1 MIGPRFLRPLAV
13 RPRLMIGLG
22 IGAVVAAL
30 LPSSFV
36 WSERWMAGWDAGVL
50 VFLTLLFSSWR
61 KVDAA
66 AMRKRA
72 ERDDEGRNVFLFLAI
87 AGVAASIASIANE
100 VARNEYYGPQGKI
113 FGIAFAVGTVGL
125 SWLFIQSFLAQ
136 HYAHEYYGAA
146 GEPKEKRGG
155 LHFPGG
161 EAPDYWDFFN
171 FAVTIG
177 AAAQTADVSITS
189 KTMRRLVTWH
199 SLVAYVFNTVILAMA
214 VGAAAGLL

>member
-1 MIGPRFLRPLAV
+1 MIGTRLLRPLAA
-13 RPRLMIGLG
+13 RPRLMIALG
-22 IGAVVAAL
+22 VGALVAAL
-30 LPSSFV
+30 LPSSLV
-36 WSERWMAGWDAGVL
+36 WSERWMVGWDAGVL
-50 VFLTLLFSSWR
+50 VFLTLLFSSWL

-66 AMRKRA
+66 AMRRRA

-100 VARNEYYGPQGKI
+100 VARNEFYGPQGKVA
-113 FGIAFAVGTVGL
+113 GIAFAVGTVGL

-136 HYAHEYYGAA
+136 HYAHEYYG
-146 GEPKEKRGG
+146 GVVEHNEKRGG

-177 AAAQTADVSITS
+177 AAAQTADISITS
-189 KTMRRLVTWH
+189 KTMRHLVTWH
-199 SLVAYVFNTVILAMA
+199 SLVAYVFNTIILAMA

>member
-1 MIGPRFLRPLAV
+1 VIRTRLLRPLAA
-13 RPRLMIGLG
+13 RPRLIIALG
-22 IGAVVAAL
+22 VGALVAAL
-30 LPSSFV
+30 LPSPLV

-50 VFLTLLFSSWR
+50 VFLALLYSSWL

-66 AMRKRA
+66 AMRRRA

-100 VARNEYYGPQGKI
+100 VARNEVYGPQGK
-113 FGIAFAVGTVGL
+113 FAGIAFAVGTVGF

-136 HYAHEYYGAA
+136 HYAHEYYGSA
-146 GEPKEKRGG
+146 GGPKEKRGG

-177 AAAQTADVSITS
+177 AAAQTADISITS
-189 KTMRRLVTWH
+189 KAMRRLVTWH
-199 SLVAYVFNTVILAMA
+199 TLVAYAFNTIILAMA
-214 VGAAAGLL
+214 VGAAVGLL